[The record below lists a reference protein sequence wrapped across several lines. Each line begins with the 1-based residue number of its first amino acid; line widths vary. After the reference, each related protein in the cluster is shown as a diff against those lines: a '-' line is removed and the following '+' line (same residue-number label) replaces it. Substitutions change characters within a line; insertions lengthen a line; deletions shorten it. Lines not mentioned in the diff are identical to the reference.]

1 MDRKKYVESMY
12 NNLGFLKLKGIVP
25 NDSYMCPLCM
35 QSFSLEEVRTKMTE
49 EDVPQ
54 ASLGGRRIA
63 LTCRT
68 CNSTCGHTIDINLLN
83 AIISDEQRKYL
94 PLTNRKVRVLH
105 GNQRLNAQLRIDANR
120 NMFLEIN
127 TKANNPTVWDDY
139 RENVL
144 KENALLDLQDVQ
156 LKRDERFISAALLKN
171 AYLLLFTK
179 TGYTFLSDSY
189 YNDLRKQIRTPKP
202 YILPE
207 RLWTMQDLN
216 VDDGIYLCKD
226 NRLRGFFVIYTLS
239 KMLKYRVC
247 AFIPV
252 PNVPY
257 IAAAYYL
264 REFDAHSRIRIERL
278 PDYMDFFNNSNDIL
292 RLRKWCY
299 GWGNFMQK

>member
-1 MDRKKYVESMY
+1 MDRKKYIESMH

-35 QSFSLEEVRTKMTE
+35 QSFSLEEVRTKLTE

-54 ASLGGRRIA
+54 ASLGGKRIA
-63 LTCRT
+63 LTCRN
-68 CNSTCGHTIDINLLN
+68 CNSTCGHTIDVNLLN
-83 AIISDEQRKYL
+83 AIISNEQRKYL

-105 GNQRLNAQLRIDANR
+105 DNQRLNAQLRIDANR
-120 NMFLEIN
+120 NMFLEID
-127 TKANNPTVWDDY
+127 TKCNNPKLWEKY

-144 KENALLDLQDVQ
+144 KENALVNLQDVQ

-171 AYLLLFTK
+171 AYLLLFAK

-189 YNDLRKQIRTPKP
+189 YDDLRKQIRTPKP

-239 KMLKYRVC
+239 KMLRYRVC

-257 IAAAYYL
+257 IAAAYNL
-264 REFDAHSRIRIERL
+264 REIDAYCRIRIERL
-278 PDYMDFFNNSNDIL
+278 PDYMDFLNNSNDIL

-299 GWGNFMQK
+299 GWGSFKQK